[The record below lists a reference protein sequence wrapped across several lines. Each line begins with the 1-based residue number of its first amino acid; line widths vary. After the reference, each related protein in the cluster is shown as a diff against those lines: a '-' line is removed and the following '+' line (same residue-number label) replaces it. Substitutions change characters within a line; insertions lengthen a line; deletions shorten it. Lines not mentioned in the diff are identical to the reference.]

1 MRKTETYQVP
11 KELEERVRLSDFIG
25 GKFVSI
31 PSRKGMKKAID
42 KGLVAIN
49 GTTAETG
56 DWVVGGE
63 TVDLFEEASESTPN
77 LNLNI
82 EVLFEDAYLAIVNK
96 PAGIEVSGN
105 KKWTLEN
112 ALQTSLN
119 ASTELGALSKPQAIH
134 RLDFP
139 TSGALL
145 IGKTAGIVSTLN
157 KLFEER
163 GIEKKYHAI
172 CIGNISTDGRVE
184 TPIDDKVS
192 VSIYRVLS
200 QLQSDKYGGLNLLEL
215 TLETGRRH
223 QLRKHLSSIGNPILG
238 DQNYGIE
245 GRVMTG
251 NGLYLHA
258 SSLKFAHPISQ
269 EEIYIQ
275 SPLPKKFQ
283 KLFP

>member
-1 MRKTETYQVP
+1 LRKTETYQVP

-25 GKFVSI
+25 EKFVSI

-49 GTTAETG
+49 GTTAKTG
-56 DWVVGGE
+56 DWLVGGE
-63 TVDLFEEASESTPN
+63 TVELFEEASESTPN

-82 EVLFEDAYLAIVNK
+82 EVLFEDEYLAIVNK

-145 IGKTAGIVSTLN
+145 IGKTAGMVSTLN

-163 GIEKKYHAI
+163 QIEKKYHAI
-172 CIGNISTDGRVE
+172 CIGNISIDGRVE
-184 TPIDDKVS
+184 TPIDDKAS

-200 QLQSDKYGGLNLLEL
+200 RLESDKYGGLNLLEL

-223 QLRKHLSSIGNPILG
+223 QLRKHLSSIGNPLLG
-238 DQNYGIE
+238 DHNYGIE

-258 SSLKFAHPISQ
+258 SSLKFTHPIS
-269 EEIYIQ
+269 EKEIYIQ